1 MQTPEGLRL
10 SQTIRQNAESFQRLC
25 EGLDDETASLA
36 PPGRWSPKQIV
47 SHLCGPDGI
56 GHMPML
62 QAIVREDTPRFDIQ
76 VENPFFSDKRSRMS
90 LEELLSEFTEEY
102 DRIADFAAGLSE
114 EQLGRKAHIPMLR
127 ESPMGEY
134 PTLAVWIEV
143 LGDRHLG
150 MHIDHMRQ
158 IMQSLGIVAGIGRP
172 EIREVPEELRP

>member
-1 MQTPEGLRL
+1 MQTSEGLRL
-10 SQTIRQNAESFQRLC
+10 SRTIRQNVKIFQRLC
-25 EGLDDETASLA
+25 ERLDEDTASLA
-36 PPGRWSPKQIV
+36 PPERWSPKQIV
-47 SHLCGPDGI
+47 SHLCGPEGI

-102 DRIADFAAGLSE
+102 GRIADFAAERSE

-127 ESPMGEY
+127 ESPFGEY
-134 PTLAVWIEV
+134 PTLAVWIEL
-143 LGDRHLG
+143 LGDRHLS

-158 IMQSLGIVAGIGRP
+158 TMLSLGIVAGTGPP
-172 EIREVPEELRP
+172 EIREVAEELRP